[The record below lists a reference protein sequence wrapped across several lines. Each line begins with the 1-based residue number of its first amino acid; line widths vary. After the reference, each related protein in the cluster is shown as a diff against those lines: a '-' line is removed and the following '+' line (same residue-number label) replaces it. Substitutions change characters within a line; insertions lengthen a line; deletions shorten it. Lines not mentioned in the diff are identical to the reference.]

1 MFIYS
6 CIFVVPV
13 VATVYEDEVV
23 ADLGEVAVMSCMVA
37 GQPIYNAY
45 IFMIFLYICSS
56 CCGDC
61 I

>member
-1 MFIYS
+1 MLIYS

-13 VATVYEDEVV
+13 VATVYKDEVA

-37 GQPIYNAY
+37 GEPIYNVY
-45 IFMIFLYICSS
+45 IFLYICSP
-56 CCGDC
+56 CGGDC

>member
-13 VATVYEDEVV
+13 VATVFEDEVA
-23 ADLGEVAVMSCMVA
+23 ADICEVAVMSCMVA
-37 GQPIYNAY
+37 GEPIYNVY
-45 IFMIFLYICSS
+45 IFLYICSS

>member
-6 CIFVVPV
+6 FIFVVPV
-13 VATVYEDEVV
+13 VATVYEDEVA

-37 GQPIYNAY
+37 GETIYNVY
-45 IFMIFLYICSS
+45 IFLYICSS